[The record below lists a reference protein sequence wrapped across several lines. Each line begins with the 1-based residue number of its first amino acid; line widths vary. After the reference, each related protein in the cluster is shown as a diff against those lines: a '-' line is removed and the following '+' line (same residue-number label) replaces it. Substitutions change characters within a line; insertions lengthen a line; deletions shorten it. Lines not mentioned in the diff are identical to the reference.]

1 MSRISFRVSTGPN
14 TSWSCPMACDRCT
27 YIKPNGHQCGNK
39 VCFGSPFCWIH
50 NIRAYGVRAKPST
63 IAGAGKGLFATRT
76 FQANEWICPMI
87 CEHISEDC
95 LEQRYPGDMTAP
107 YAEADEE
114 DDTIID
120 CACSR
125 GIASQANAL
134 FRADGM
140 VRHIRFHNAI
150 AVHRNEVGYHVG
162 VWVRARRIIP
172 AGNEI
177 FLWYGV
183 DYRLENNHTTKRRKK
198 MPSSAPC

>member
-14 TSWSCPMACDRCT
+14 TSWSCPLSCARCT
-27 YIKPNGHQCGNK
+27 YIKPNGHQCRNR

-50 NIRAYGVRAKPST
+50 NITAYGVKARPST
-63 IAGAGKGLFATRT
+63 IAGAGKGLFATKT

-87 CEHISEDC
+87 CEPITEDC
-95 LEQRYPGDMTAP
+95 IEQRYPGMTAP
-107 YAEADEE
+107 YAE
-114 DDTIID
+114 DDGENGIID

-150 AVHRNEVGYHVG
+150 AERRDENGHYVG
-162 VWVRARRIIP
+162 VWIQARRTIP
-172 AGNEI
+172 AGSEI

-183 DYRLENNHTTKRRKK
+183 DYRLEDTHTTKRRKK
-198 MPSSAPC
+198 VPNSAPC